1 MKNEEGRMQKAEGR
15 RPKSE
20 EDCARDSSFCILHSS
35 FCIILLAFSLQPLA
49 FAATVTFPIYQ
60 LTSAPATNRHV
71 IISPIVLYPDADHV
85 ASYDRIRYTT
95 DTNGTFTVS
104 NLLNGLY
111 QAEILAPPDRTTFN
125 FYVPTNALVP
135 TTLNVAT
142 LLVADTNITSSPQ
155 STAYSITASD
165 ARFAKLGYY
174 NYFTGTNDFNSLHT
188 LQAIIGYGSS
198 WFDPNILFKVN
209 SLYRPS
215 ALTVNALGNTTV
227 GGDLYLRSGALHI
240 GETSLTLNNYV
251 TNSVIAQDG
260 TDVLT
265 VTTNSATFGVPIYAT
280 NLDASGWTQIRG
292 TTNEAIMNPALSV
305 YAPTNSSR
313 FYVKYG
319 KAQSWYG
326 PNLTVENSTIEVASM
341 NYDGGL
347 TLSGIYATNN
357 ITAASFTGD
366 GSGLTN
372 IPGSAIVGGTGNQ
385 TPWTSDIDG
394 GGKSLTNVAAITVT
408 NTLSSPVAYVDW
420 ISVKTNRFHDKMYWA
435 MSDSA
440 GSDEYVWDY
449 KDRGNGLTL
458 RGSEGGIVNF
468 YRWGGIDAYGL
479 GSRGNVEADVD
490 LYVGRNAYITN
501 GDLHVR
507 SGGLHIGAT
516 SLTLNNYSTN
526 SVLAQDGT
534 NVLTVT
540 TNRAT
545 FGVPIYGDGSGL
557 TNLNVAGQTNI
568 SYLAVTNAP
577 WITSAPAQTN
587 ISYTAVTN
595 LAAATIL
602 GSQVSG
608 AVGSATN
615 LVGNIPI
622 AQITSPGAILTN
634 GNAGAVTFSNAVT
647 VVGTNTVNKLLVGG
661 ATPGSESLRVAFEIR
676 IPTTLAQLTF
686 YTPYYGYISLDQGS
700 GVMNYFGTHGH
711 RMKGDSD
718 SYLWVDYPI

>member
-1 MKNEEGRMQKAEGR
+1 MKNEEGRMKNAEGR

-305 YAPTNSSR
+305 YAPTYSSS

-385 TPWTSDIDG
+385 TPWTNLTVALASAVTNGYPWTNLTVAHASAVTNGYPWTNITVAHASAVTNG
-394 GGKSLTNVAAITVT
+394 YPWTNLTVAHASAVTNSYPWTNLTVAHASAVTNGYPWTNVTVAKATADASGNTITTNYATIATVNTVSNLTALGNFIPNPITPTGTPATNILVDPANGSWQCIKLVTNAYISIQAGNASYAQWVRLDITVT
-408 NTLSSPVAYVDW
+408 NPVY
-420 ISVKTNRFHDKMYWA
+420 
-435 MSDSA
+435 
-440 GSDEYVWDY
+440 
-449 KDRGNGLTL
+449 
-458 RGSEGGIVNF
+458 
-468 YRWGGIDAYGL
+468 
-479 GSRGNVEADVD
+479 
-490 LYVGRNAYITN
+490 
-501 GDLHVR
+501 
-507 SGGLHIGAT
+507 
-516 SLTLNNYSTN
+516 
-526 SVLAQDGT
+526 
-534 NVLTVT
+534 
-540 TNRAT
+540 
-545 FGVPIYGDGSGL
+545 
-557 TNLNVAGQTNI
+557 
-568 SYLAVTNAP
+568 
-577 WITSAPAQTN
+577 
-587 ISYTAVTN
+587 
-595 LAAATIL
+595 
-602 GSQVSG
+602 
-608 AVGSATN
+608 
-615 LVGNIPI
+615 
-622 AQITSPGAILTN
+622 
-634 GNAGAVTFSNAVT
+634 AVTFATNSFVATPVYNISNS
-647 VVGTNTVNKLLVGG
+647 TVNTLLFDKPFSA
-661 ATPGSESLRVAFEIR
+661 ATNNLWRMF
-676 IPTTLAQLTF
+676 QL
-686 YTPYYGYISLDQGS
+686 Q
-700 GVMNYFGTHGH
+700 
-711 RMKGDSD
+711 
-718 SYLWVDYPI
+718 